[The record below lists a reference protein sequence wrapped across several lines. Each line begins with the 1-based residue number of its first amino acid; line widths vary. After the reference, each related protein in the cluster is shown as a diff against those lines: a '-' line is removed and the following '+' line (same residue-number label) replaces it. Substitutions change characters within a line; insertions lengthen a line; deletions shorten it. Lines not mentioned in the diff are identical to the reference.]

1 MIRQRSLYDQ
11 RQRHDPVYSP
21 FATAYTNLATVE
33 VHVLD
38 PQAQTLEQP

>member
-21 FATAYTNLATVE
+21 FATSHADLAAME